1 MALIFAKEDIHEK
14 AHDPVIQAREIL
26 LWKVFGVNTII
37 YISLILIG
45 YLYFHNSHKME
56 SFDEVK
62 IRHFGRNLIS
72 AVRAHFWGDRPHF
85 FSCCPI
91 IVYILGSYHALPLDP
106 DFLVNLRV
114 HMIPSP
120 H

>member
-62 IRHFGRNLIS
+62 IRHFGRNLDFS
-72 AVRAHFWGDRPHF
+72 GTGQFLGGLTPF
-85 FSCCPI
+85 F
-91 IVYILGSYHALPLDP
+91 LLPNYCLYSR
-106 DFLVNLRV
+106 LLQ
-114 HMIPSP
+114 
-120 H
+120 